1 MNIYI
6 LEKVKFMIKSV
17 DIILGKCLKCSYF
30 SRNLDDVS
38 ILKILQVY
46 VVGDFFVCEKRFYL
60 NQSFVILNIYNIF
73 YKNIFK
79 YFF

>member
-38 ILKILQVY
+38 ILKIL
-46 VVGDFFVCEKRFYL
+46 
-60 NQSFVILNIYNIF
+60 
-73 YKNIFK
+73 
-79 YFF
+79 

>member
-17 DIILGKCLKCSYF
+17 DIILDKCLKCSYF

-38 ILKILQVY
+38 IFEILQVD
-46 VVGDFFVCEKRFYL
+46 VVGDFFVCEKE
-60 NQSFVILNIYNIF
+60 IL
-73 YKNIFK
+73 FK
-79 YFF
+79 LEFCYI

>member
-17 DIILGKCLKCSYF
+17 DIILGKCLRCSYF

-38 ILKILQVY
+38 IFKILQVY
-46 VVGDFFVCEKRFYL
+46 VVGDFFVCEKE
-60 NQSFVILNIYNIF
+60 IL
-73 YKNIFK
+73 FK
-79 YFF
+79 LEFCYIEYI